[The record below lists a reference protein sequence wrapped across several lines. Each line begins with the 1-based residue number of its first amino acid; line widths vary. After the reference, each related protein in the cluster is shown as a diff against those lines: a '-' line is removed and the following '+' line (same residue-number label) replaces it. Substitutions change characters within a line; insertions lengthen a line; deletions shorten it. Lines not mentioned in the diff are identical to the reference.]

1 MIQTSEN
8 ADESLDDG
16 EETRDKEE
24 TGSASVQVST
34 DIEPVSASASEATT
48 TGNDTQEGEKPAE
61 EEEEKDQGGEDE
73 VEEGEIFPLID
84 VRMNSKKKTL
94 RIHFWH
100 AYNIRFDIF
109 LSLHLTYTR
118 NLTFDLQESHVHLAL
133 ADAAE
138 LQPDDYAEAPPDV
151 PTEDPRADAA
161 QTPPED
167 AGKDPLAIEAEDSV
181 PGTSG
186 VSNDSDVMK
195 HSVKTNI
202 VFWQYFQVALITN
215 KGKISFF
222 FFTTEAKTLLLI

>member
-94 RIHFWH
+94 RIHF
-100 AYNIRFDIF
+100 
-109 LSLHLTYTR
+109 
-118 NLTFDLQESHVHLAL
+118 
-133 ADAAE
+133 
-138 LQPDDYAEAPPDV
+138 
-151 PTEDPRADAA
+151 
-161 QTPPED
+161 
-167 AGKDPLAIEAEDSV
+167 
-181 PGTSG
+181 
-186 VSNDSDVMK
+186 
-195 HSVKTNI
+195 
-202 VFWQYFQVALITN
+202 
-215 KGKISFF
+215 
-222 FFTTEAKTLLLI
+222 